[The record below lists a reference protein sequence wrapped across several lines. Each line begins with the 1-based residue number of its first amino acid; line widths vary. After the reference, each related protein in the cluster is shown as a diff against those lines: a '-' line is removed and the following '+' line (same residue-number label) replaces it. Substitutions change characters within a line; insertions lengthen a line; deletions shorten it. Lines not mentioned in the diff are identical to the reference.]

1 MVRTSRSPIR
11 RGGSGSISLRPATRD
26 TCSPAKSTRSSAGA
40 ARRIS
45 ASIRRWRASWAGV
58 RCATARDCRLA
69 RVLIREVMTESVV
82 TAAPER
88 TVREIAELMRERNVG
103 SVVLLAGHE
112 PVGFVTDRDLALSVI
127 ADGRDFGDHVADHA
141 SSPVIT
147 AAPGMDVEEAGE
159 LMVRHGIRRLVV
171 VDGGR
176 LIGIVTLD
184 DLASRT
190 GDSELASQL
199 SSRVTRAVMPDF
211 FFHERGDH

>member
-1 MVRTSRSPIR
+1 VRVSRSPIR
-11 RGGSGSISLRPATRD
+11 RGGSGSTWLRPATRE
-26 TCSPAKSTRSSAGA
+26 TCSPANRTTSRTGA
-40 ARRIS
+40 ASRMTD
-45 ASIRRWRASWAGV
+45 SIRRRRASCPGV
-58 RCATARDCRLA
+58 RCATPRDCRLA

-103 SVVLLAGHE
+103 SVVLVAGTG

-127 ADGRDFGDHVADHA
+127 ADGRDFGDHIADHA

-147 AAPGMDVEEAGE
+147 AEPGMDVEEAGE